1 VRRFRWTAILT
12 VVALASVGSATA
24 AVAASSGG
32 RAAAGP
38 PPTATEV
45 GVTSSEIHI
54 AVVADVDNTLQPGL
68 FRGSVAGVRSFAS
81 YINSLGGIGGR
92 KVVVDFIDSHL
103 SNSEARNAVIRACSQ
118 DFALVGTS
126 ALFLNNVDDL
136 LACKD
141 QSGQTTGLPDIPV
154 VATEIVQQCSPTSFP
169 INPPQIV
176 CGTRAQHPQQYQ
188 ANAGRY
194 FYYAKKFGKS
204 LHGVYLYTGDLK
216 SAHDA
221 NQVTGTALQ
230 NLGVKADLAT
240 SISALAPQSGYTPA
254 AQSMKSKGSNFAEVE
269 LAYSQTV
276 DLRKEAALQGVTDPK
291 ILWSCTVQCYAPQF
305 LSQGGASVE
314 GQHISLGFLPFE
326 EPKANKA
333 VAAFDKYTP
342 ADQRDGFAADGF
354 AAGLALRDA
363 ANAVVKQSGTNG
375 LTRKALLSAL
385 NNLTAFNGDGMF
397 GTTNIGGRVPSDC
410 YMIVQVKNGKY
421 VREFPTKP
429 GTLDC
434 TKRNVVNFKLDLGT
448 G

>member
-32 RAAAGP
+32 SAKAGP
-38 PPTATEV
+38 TPTA
-45 GVTSSEIHI
+45 S
-54 AVVADVDNTLQPGL
+54 DVENTLQPGL
-68 FRGSVAGVRSFAS
+68 FEGSVAGVRSFAS
-81 YINSLGGIGGR
+81 YINSLGGLAGR
-92 KVVVDFIDSHL
+92 HVVVDFIDSRL

-141 QSGQTTGLPDIPV
+141 QSGQATGLPDIPV

-176 CGTRAQHPQQYQ
+176 CATRSQHPQGYQ

-194 FYYAKKFGKS
+194 FYYVKKFGKS
-204 LHGVYLYTGDLK
+204 LHGVYLLTADLK

-221 NQVTGTALQ
+221 NQVTATALQ
-230 NLGVKADLAT
+230 TLGVKSDYTNA
-240 SISALAPQSGYTPA
+240 ISALAPQSGYTPA
-254 AQSMKSKGSNFAEVE
+254 AQQMKSKSSNFGEVE
-269 LAYSQTV
+269 LAFSQTV

-291 ILWSCTVQCYAPQF
+291 ILWSCTVQCYTPKF
-305 LSQGGASVE
+305 LSQGGPSVE

-326 EPKANKA
+326 DGKANKA

-363 ANAVVKQSGTNG
+363 ANAVVKQSGNNG
-375 LTRKALLSAL
+375 LTRKALLGAL
-385 NNLTAFNGDGMF
+385 NNLTAFNGDGFF
-397 GTTNIGGRVPSDC
+397 GTVNLGGRVPSDC
-410 YMIVQVKNGKY
+410 YMIVQVKNGKF
-421 VREFPTKP
+421 VREFPTKA

-434 TKRNVVNFKLDLGT
+434 AKRNVVNFKLDLGT